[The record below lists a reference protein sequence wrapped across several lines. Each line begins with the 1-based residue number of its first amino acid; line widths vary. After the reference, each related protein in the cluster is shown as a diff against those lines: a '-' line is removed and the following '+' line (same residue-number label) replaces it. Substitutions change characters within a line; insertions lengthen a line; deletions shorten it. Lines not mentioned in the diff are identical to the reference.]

1 MKKLLSLIF
10 CCFLSACGGGNSSKH
25 TVVEPVKPVV
35 NAAPQLSGSLSV
47 TMTAQQTKT
56 LTLAISDAEND
67 TVTVSFKPQPS
78 WLKSSLQQNQ
88 LVLTLQP
95 ELADVQQHQ
104 LVLLLSDGK
113 NVQEFPF
120 NVTVLAKPVNQ
131 APQLSGALSI
141 EMLVG
146 DSKSLTYA
154 LTDAEKDAISASI
167 KDKPDWV
174 NMTLQGQ
181 QLTLAL
187 NPTAAQAGNHTLVLQ
202 LTDGQQQQDYTLQ
215 VQVNAKV
222 ANKAPVL
229 SGPLSFEIAAAEKK
243 TISYSLSDAEND
255 ALTFT
260 FSDKPN
266 WVVATLQ
273 NNQLLL
279 TFNPS
284 FTDIREH
291 NFTLTLSDGQN
302 QRQYPLQLTVVD
314 NPKRW
319 VVDSTVAADFIGY
332 WVFNDKELML
342 INQDNTGFYLDSV
355 GRYHLISWSSIKNGL
370 SLRLTEQL
378 CAEECVENVQLYSI
392 AGAGNQRR
400 LVLDT
405 DVQAQSY
412 PAVRQTQQL
421 LADGR
426 YHDLDATQNDV
437 LTKTAT
443 SIELAFPFTIDSR
456 YRITS
461 YLLSG
466 SIPITS
472 GAAEKPQFKLPLV
485 LRTTQHG
492 FYNLVTRQFENLN
505 FELSLTKLELLASP
519 AKYPVFSYQ
528 ITARLLSE
536 VNQVS
541 DYDSL
546 DTFLKTVKTGQ
557 LLLQQ
562 VVEKPVP
569 EFVLNQRYPV
579 GAAISSDVTA
589 NFRNMLP
596 EIVFTDASHGV
607 AYYQQAHSGIP
618 LEQAF
623 NWRVAQNK
631 LIITVGDK
639 SAEFSF
645 VETLRNGLSL
655 LNEQTKQINPFVV
668 DVVESSSKDFIGAWV
683 DEFSTPDNMT
693 YLNFIPNFSV
703 INSNEVYTEAN
714 SLVTTGYWKPET
726 DGSVT
731 SLQVRACSKTS
742 DFATCENDLKQ
753 KIDSNQATALVYSNY
768 KIISKK
774 NNKWLI
780 KVSTSSRSKP
790 GNFSSN
796 QYLMQVNP
804 IGK

>member
-1 MKKLLSLIF
+1 MKKLLSLTF
-10 CCFLSACGGGNSSKH
+10 CCLLSACGGGNSSKP

-120 NVTVLAKPVNQ
+120 NVNVLAKPVNQ
-131 APQLSGALSI
+131 APQLSGALSL

-146 DSKSLTYA
+146 ESKTLTYA

-187 NPTAAQAGNHTLVLQ
+187 NPTAAHAGKHTFVLQ
-202 LTDGQQQQDYTLQ
+202 LTDGQQQQDYPLQ
-215 VQVNAKV
+215 VQVNAKA

-229 SGPLSFEIAAAEKK
+229 SGPLSFETAAAEKK
-243 TISYSLSDAEND
+243 TVSYSLSDAEND

-260 FSDKPN
+260 FSDKPD
-266 WVVATLQ
+266 WVTATLQ

-279 TFNPS
+279 TFTPS
-284 FTDIREH
+284 FMDIRQH

-302 QRQYPLQLTVVD
+302 QRPYPFQLTVVD

-319 VVDSTVAADFIGY
+319 VVDSAVAADFIGY
-332 WVFNDKELML
+332 WVLNDKELL
-342 INQDNTGFYLDSV
+342 LLNQDKTGFYLDSV
-355 GRYHLISWSSIKNGL
+355 GRYHKISWSSVKNGL
-370 SLRLTEQL
+370 SLELTEQL
-378 CAEECVENVQLYSI
+378 CAETCVDTVLLFSI
-392 AGAGNQRR
+392 AGKGDQRR
-400 LVLDT
+400 LVMET

-412 PAVRQTQQL
+412 PAVRQTQQR

-426 YHDLDATQNDV
+426 YHDLDPTVNDV
-437 LTKTAT
+437 LSKTAT
-443 SIELAFPFTIDSR
+443 SIELAFPFLMDSR
-456 YRITS
+456 YRKTS

-466 SIPITS
+466 AIPITS

-485 LRTTQHG
+485 LRTTQHS
-492 FYNLVTRQFENLN
+492 FYNLLTRQFENLN
-505 FELSLTKLELLASP
+505 FELSLTKLELLPSP
-519 AKYPVFSYQ
+519 ATYPVFSYQ

-536 VNQVS
+536 VNQVT
-541 DYDSL
+541 DYDYL
-546 DTFLKTVKTGQ
+546 TEFLKTDTTGQ
-557 LLLQQ
+557 LQLQQ
-562 VVEKPVP
+562 VVQKPVP
-569 EFVLNQRYPV
+569 EFVLNQKYPV

-589 NFRNMLP
+589 SFRNILP

-607 AYYQQAHSGIP
+607 AYYKQAHSGVQ

-655 LNEQTKQINPFVV
+655 LNEQTKQINPFVM
-668 DVVESSSKDFIGAWV
+668 DVVESTSKDYIGAWV

-703 INSNEVYTEAN
+703 INSNQVYTEAN
-714 SLVTTGYWKPET
+714 SYVTTGYWRPEN

-731 SLQVRACSKTS
+731 SLQVRTCSKTS
-742 DFATCENDLKQ
+742 DFATCENELKQ
-753 KIDSNQATALVYSNY
+753 KIDNNQATALVYSNY
-768 KIISKK
+768 KIIGKK

-780 KVSTSSRSKP
+780 KVSTSSRTKP
-790 GNFSSN
+790 GDFSNS